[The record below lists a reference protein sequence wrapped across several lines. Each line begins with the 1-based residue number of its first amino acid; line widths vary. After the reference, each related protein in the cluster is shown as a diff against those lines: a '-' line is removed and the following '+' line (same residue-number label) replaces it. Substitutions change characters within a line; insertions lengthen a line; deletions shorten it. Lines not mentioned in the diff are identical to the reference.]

1 MIKNNNEQ
9 DVLRFI
15 QSRGEIIDLFLLDF
29 DNPWAFIEK
38 TAEKLLSMM
47 GADQII
53 YLGAEDMRL
62 IINSAEMEKIGHI
75 PEEYCKACPHS
86 DINNTVYK
94 DGYTVMN
101 DCKKGAHG
109 VPVYEKCPVK
119 SALTRLVY
127 RDGKPCGYLAVHFIK
142 EYHEFSDVEIEIF
155 RQFTEIFQN
164 LSNKYFDNEE
174 NRRATSAVAAMA
186 EDFDFVGCQDL
197 DSDEFIS
204 YHTSEK
210 FYRMVGEAAP
220 ELISGVRVHQFLK
233 SAIHPE
239 DWEMFCENTRQNTIF
254 NALENSPVYKF
265 ECRIL
270 EPKTGQVEWYR
281 FKFAFMEGNRRKI
294 VIGALNITEQ
304 VRREQETAVLKA
316 TAHEEA
322 KFRKQIEQEV
332 QVIRGLASDCVS
344 LYTADLDNNTYKVYS
359 ITDSVDD
366 IKSVVEGYSN
376 LPKALRDYADG
387 YVHPDDR
394 EKIYHYADLDN
405 MREALRNARSVKT
418 TVRRNIGGDW
428 AWIEMNMIKVGS
440 ISEPAENVILAFTN
454 RTAEVKKEQAYL
466 DQLESALAMA
476 QAANKAKSTFLNNMS
491 HDIRTPMNSIVGYTG
506 LAASHIDDKEQV
518 QTYLGKIMNSSNH
531 LLSLIND
538 VLDMARIE
546 SGKMNLTETKES
558 LPDILHSI
566 HDIII
571 SDVNA
576 KQLDF
581 YVDTVNVKDETII
594 VDKTRLNQV
603 LLNIL
608 SNAVKYTPAGGMIT
622 ARVAET
628 AVSHSGYGT
637 YEFRIKDSGVGMSK
651 EELSNIFKPFERAAS
666 ADENQIVGT
675 GLGMSIVKNIVDM
688 MGGHIEIQSEEGKGT
703 EVTISFEFKLEEGNT
718 APDEIPELKGARGI
732 VVDDDMN
739 ACKSVSRMLKTIGM
753 RSDWCTSGKECVFR
767 TEEAVQE
774 GDNYRVYIIDWLMPD
789 MNGIET
795 TRRVRNLVGDDVP
808 IVILTAYDYSDIEE
822 EAREAGVTAFI
833 SKPIFQSDLSRT
845 LRELCVAEQ
854 EPEPEETSYD
864 FSGKKIL
871 IVEDNEDNMDIAE
884 KLLTEMGVK
893 TASAVNGKIAVEVM
907 SDATPEDFDLILM
920 DIRMPVMNGLEA
932 AKAIRA
938 MSNGVQDIPI
948 LALTANAFQEDKL
961 LAIEAGMNEHI
972 TKPLNVEILKETLAK
987 YL

>member
-1 MIKNNNEQ
+1 MKSNEQ
-9 DVLRFI
+9 SLFEKAIFKDANSYYRADLTLNTLIPPIMEKVEGEMKDYTEKLGSTLPTYDDMVRASAERYVDPAHQEEYVKTLISSNLIEVFEAGASIPEYTCRIHFPHLDWHYRKYVAYLSEDAENGHIMAYIVAYDVTEQYEAEQRIKELESDRSVISVISTMADDFDYI
-15 QSRGEIIDLFLLDF
+15 SATDLDTGEI
-29 DNPWAFIEK
+29 
-38 TAEKLLSMM
+38 
-47 GADQII
+47 
-53 YLGAEDMRL
+53 
-62 IINSAEMEKIGHI
+62 
-75 PEEYCKACPHS
+75 
-86 DINNTVYK
+86 
-94 DGYTVMN
+94 
-101 DCKKGAHG
+101 
-109 VPVYEKCPVK
+109 
-119 SALTRLVY
+119 TR
-127 RDGKPCGYLAVHFIK
+127 F
-142 EYHEFSDVEIEIF
+142 
-155 RQFTEIFQN
+155 
-164 LSNKYFDNEE
+164 
-174 NRRATSAVAAMA
+174 RATDKCLRVIDPIDTSLPTNERMKI
-186 EDFDFVGCQDL
+186 FL
-197 DSDEFIS
+197 
-204 YHTSEK
+204 HT
-210 FYRMVGEAAP
+210 
-220 ELISGVRVHQFLK
+220 IVH
-233 SAIHPE
+233 PD
-239 DWEMFCENTRQNTIF
+239 DWEEFEAKTKPEVIIGE
-254 NALENSPVYKF
+254 LEKSPVYKF
-265 ECRIL
+265 ETRTL
-270 EPKTGQVEWYR
+270 TLKDKKLEWYR
-281 FKFAFMEGNRRKI
+281 FKFAYLADNKRII
-294 VIGALNITEQ
+294 VMGILNITEQ
-304 VRREQETAVLKA
+304 MLREQETAALKVSA
-316 TAHEEA
+316 QEEA
-322 KFRKQIEQEV
+322 KFRKRIEQEV

-359 ITDSVDD
+359 ITNEVDD
-366 IKSVVEGYSN
+366 IKTVVEGYSN

-394 EKIYHYADLDN
+394 EKIYYYADLDN
-405 MREALRNARSVKT
+405 MREELRNSRSVKT
-418 TVRRNIGGDW
+418 TVRRNIDGEW
-428 AWIEMNMIKVGS
+428 VWIEMNMIKVGAVDR
-440 ISEPAENVILAFTN
+440 PAENVILAFTN
-454 RTAEVKKEQAYL
+454 RTEEVKKEQAYR
-466 DQLESALAMA
+466 DQLESALALA

-546 SGKMNLTETKES
+546 SGKMNLTETTES
-558 LPDILHSI
+558 LPEILHAL
-566 HDIII
+566 HDIVL

-581 YVDTVNVKDETII
+581 YVDTVNVKDENII
-594 VDKTRLNQV
+594 CDRTRLNQV

-608 SNAVKYTPAGGMIT
+608 SNAVKYTPAGGTVTLRI
-622 ARVAET
+622 AET

-651 EELSNIFKPFERAAS
+651 EELSHIFMPFERAAS

-718 APDEIPELKGARGI
+718 EPDEISELKGARGI

-739 ACKSVSRMLKTIGM
+739 ACKSISRMLKTIGM
-753 RSDWCTSGKECVFR
+753 RSDWCTSGKECIFR
-767 TEEAVQE
+767 TEDAVQD
-774 GDNYRVYIIDWLMPD
+774 GDNYRVYLIDWLMPD

-795 TRRVRNLVGDDVP
+795 TRRIRRLVGDDVP

-833 SKPIFQSDLSRT
+833 SKPLFQSDLAKT
-845 LRELCVAEQ
+845 LRELCVAEE
-854 EPEPEETSYD
+854 EPEPVEISYD

-871 IVEDNEDNMDIAE
+871 IVEDNEDNLDIAE
-884 KLLTEMGVK
+884 KLLTEMGVIVS
-893 TASAVNGKIAVEVM
+893 SAVNGKIAVEVM

-972 TKPLNVEILKETLAK
+972 TKPLNVDKLKESLAK

>member
-1 MIKNNNEQ
+1 MKSKEQSLFEKAIFKDANSYYKADLTLNTLIPPIMEKVDGEMKDYTEKLGSTLPTYDDMVRASAERYVDPAHQEEYVKTLISSNLIEVFEAGASIPEYTCRIHFPHLDWHYRKYVAYLSEDAENGHIMAYIVAYDVTEQYEAEQRIKELES
-9 DVLRFI
+9 DRSVISVISTMADDFDYISATDLDT
-15 QSRGEIIDLFLLDF
+15 GEI
-29 DNPWAFIEK
+29 
-38 TAEKLLSMM
+38 
-47 GADQII
+47 
-53 YLGAEDMRL
+53 
-62 IINSAEMEKIGHI
+62 
-75 PEEYCKACPHS
+75 
-86 DINNTVYK
+86 
-94 DGYTVMN
+94 
-101 DCKKGAHG
+101 
-109 VPVYEKCPVK
+109 
-119 SALTRLVY
+119 TR
-127 RDGKPCGYLAVHFIK
+127 F
-142 EYHEFSDVEIEIF
+142 
-155 RQFTEIFQN
+155 
-164 LSNKYFDNEE
+164 
-174 NRRATSAVAAMA
+174 RATDKCLRVIDPIDTSLPTNERMKI
-186 EDFDFVGCQDL
+186 FL
-197 DSDEFIS
+197 
-204 YHTSEK
+204 HT
-210 FYRMVGEAAP
+210 
-220 ELISGVRVHQFLK
+220 IVH
-233 SAIHPE
+233 PD
-239 DWEMFCENTRQNTIF
+239 DWEEFEAKTKPEVIIGE
-254 NALENSPVYKF
+254 LEKSPVYKF
-265 ECRIL
+265 ETRTL
-270 EPKTGQVEWYR
+270 TLKDKKLEWYR
-281 FKFAFMEGNRRKI
+281 FKFAYLADNKRII
-294 VIGALNITEQ
+294 VMGILNITEQ
-304 VRREQETAVLKA
+304 MLREQETAALKVSA
-316 TAHEEA
+316 QEEA
-322 KFRKQIEQEV
+322 KFRKRIEQEV

-359 ITDSVDD
+359 ITNEVDD
-366 IKSVVEGYSN
+366 IKTVVEGYSN

-394 EKIYHYADLDN
+394 EKIYYYADLNN
-405 MREALRNARSVKT
+405 MREELRNARSVKT
-418 TVRRNIGGDW
+418 TVRRNIDGEW
-428 AWIEMNMIKVGS
+428 VWIEMNMIKVGAVDR
-440 ISEPAENVILAFTN
+440 PAENVILAFTN
-454 RTAEVKKEQAYL
+454 RTEEVKKEQAYR
-466 DQLESALAMA
+466 DQLESALALA

-546 SGKMNLTETKES
+546 SGKMNLTETTES
-558 LPDILHSI
+558 LPEILHAL
-566 HDIII
+566 HDIVL

-581 YVDTVNVKDETII
+581 YVDTVNVKDENII
-594 VDKTRLNQV
+594 CDRTRLNQV

-608 SNAVKYTPAGGMIT
+608 SNAVKYTPAGGTVTLRI
-622 ARVAET
+622 AET

-651 EELSNIFKPFERAAS
+651 EELSHIFMPFERAAS

-718 APDEIPELKGARGI
+718 EPDEISELKGARGI

-739 ACKSVSRMLKTIGM
+739 ACKSISRMLKTIGM
-753 RSDWCTSGKECVFR
+753 RSDWCTSGKECIFR
-767 TEEAVQE
+767 TEDAVQD
-774 GDNYRVYIIDWLMPD
+774 GDNYRVYLIDWLMPD

-795 TRRVRNLVGDDVP
+795 TRRIRRLVGDDVP

-833 SKPIFQSDLSRT
+833 SKPLFQSDLAKT
-845 LRELCVAEQ
+845 LRELCVAEE
-854 EPEPEETSYD
+854 EPEPVEISYD

-871 IVEDNEDNMDIAE
+871 IVEDNEDNLDIAE
-884 KLLTEMGVK
+884 KLLTEMGVIVS
-893 TASAVNGKIAVEVM
+893 SAVNGKIAVEVM

-972 TKPLNVEILKETLAK
+972 TKPLNVDKLKESLAK